1 MADVDS
7 SGNQSPGDVVSRQAI
22 ANYTCEVVSGLEKF
36 DLRGKLHK
44 LMAVFQAGWKREVVK
59 VEMESGKG
67 SKSTSTKRTKTQSE
81 SGAADC
87 GPCLIYYYAPTG
99 EKFETPEE
107 VAEYLSSS
115 QNCSSQSKSDVILT
129 IENFT
134 FAPVPICVTRFAK
147 HETIRVRKA
156 EAQPPPSSPKMKGT
170 SLMMTPQRTE
180 TKKRNVPQ
188 RQQPERNT
196 RVAAAPRRQPP
207 RTSSIVLSKE
217 LKSNKNKI
225 RQIDK
230 KVMPPASSTSKKSS
244 SDDSSPTKPDG
255 VFEVER
261 IVDKKVGARG
271 KVSYLVKWKNY
282 PDEEDNTWEPAKN
295 LFEDCPGLVRLYEKE
310 QQVRKESQN
319 QEAAIVTSPMEMEVE
334 VEIHLKDEED
344 PDPPSNTP
352 AADAFKDLPPN
363 TLAAFEDPSPNTPA
377 VDGLEDLKL
386 FEPPPSPV
394 GFARG
399 FEPEEVMGVAKD
411 PNDGMLRAL
420 IKWKDKD
427 IYDIVP
433 AEEANLK
440 CPQLVIKLYEN
451 ITKWKE
457 LEAGEWVEV
466 RGDDG

>member
-7 SGNQSPGDVVSRQAI
+7 SGNQS
-22 ANYTCEVVSGLEKF
+22 
-36 DLRGKLHK
+36 
-44 LMAVFQAGWKREVVK
+44 VFQAGWKREVVK
-59 VEMESGKG
+59 VEMESGKS
-67 SKSTSTKRTKTQSE
+67 SKSTSTRRRKTQSE
-81 SGAADC
+81 SGTADS

-134 FAPVPICVTRFAK
+134 FAPVPICVTHFAK
-147 HETIRVRKA
+147 HETIQVRKA

-180 TKKRNVPQ
+180 TKKRKVPQ
-188 RQQPERNT
+188 RQQAERNT

-271 KVSYLVKWKNY
+271 NVSYLVKWKNY
-282 PDEEDNTWEPAKN
+282 PAEEDNTWEPAKN

-319 QEAAIVTSPMEMEVE
+319 QEAAIATSPMEVE
-334 VEIHLKDEED
+334 VEEEIRLKDEED

-352 AADAFKDLPPN
+352 AADAFIDLPPN
-363 TLAAFEDPSPNTPA
+363 TVAAFEDPSPNTPA
-377 VDGLEDLKL
+377 VVALEDLKV
-386 FEPPPSPV
+386 EPPPSPV

-433 AEEANLK
+433 AEEVNLK